1 MAYDIKSLLNFYKYP
16 EANWQY
22 VSDVVDQTIEALE
35 DVATVE
41 KLEVNNSELFS
52 LLPEEDEFDEEIDML
67 NEALESDDDEAIKG
81 LIETVRDRLLLKGE
95 SYERTREFAEKD
107 YAPGLMS

>member
-1 MAYDIKSLLNFYKYP
+1 MAYDINSLLNFYKYP

-41 KLEVNNSELFS
+41 KLEINNSELFS

-67 NEALESDDDEAIKG
+67 NEALDMKKCDMVEQIKDV
-81 LIETVRDRLLLKGE
+81 IELLKAKSEG
-95 SYERTREFAEKD
+95 YERTREFAEKD
-107 YAPGLMS
+107 YAQGSNS